1 MPRPKGSKNKKESIN
16 TFLQGFGNKPKK
28 KGWPKGK
35 RRGPRKIIDTYKGIP
50 ISANRIWDN
59 HIQDHEQNMRIMQQL
74 HGPKVEE
81 ATMPPAFIQR
91 INNTLAK
98 VGMCISLFEGKEYLI
113 DLKLNQILY
122 II

>member
-1 MPRPKGSKNKKESIN
+1 
-16 TFLQGFGNKPKK
+16 
-28 KGWPKGK
+28 
-35 RRGPRKIIDTYKGIP
+35 
-50 ISANRIWDN
+50 
-59 HIQDHEQNMRIMQQL
+59 MRIMQQL

-81 ATMPPAFIQR
+81 ATMPPTFIQR